1 MNEQEQKLRDEI
13 LSDAKRKAE
22 RALTR
27 ARRDADKARRQ
38 AETDQASEREQALAR
53 AGERAA
59 VQSRAVL
66 ATVAQEVR
74 RRRLLAREEI
84 IERCL
89 DEALTAAESLPAEDS
104 RRSLGELL
112 AEALAALG
120 PKEVTIRVRPADLD
134 LLSSQCLATLGIE
147 SAPLT
152 VVADTTIAGGVVAES
167 HDGLRQFDNTYATR
181 RKRLRKRLRTLLAGE
196 IEF

>member
-13 LSDAKRKAE
+13 LKDAKRKAE

-27 ARRDADKARRQ
+27 AKRDADKACKQ
-38 AETDQASEREQALAR
+38 AETAQASEREQALAR

-59 VQSRAVL
+59 TQSRAVL
-66 ATVAQEVR
+66 ATVAQEIR

-89 DEALTAAESLPAEDS
+89 DEALTVAESLPAEEY

-120 PKEVTIRVRPADLD
+120 PGEATIRVRPADLD
-134 LLSSQCLATLGIE
+134 LLSPPCLTTLGIE
-147 SAPLT
+147 SAGLT
-152 VVADTTIAGGVVAES
+152 VVADAAIVRGVVAES
-167 HDGLRQFDNTYATR
+167 HDGRRQFDNTYATR
-181 RKRLRKRLRTLLAGE
+181 RKRLRERLRTLLAGE
-196 IEF
+196 IDF

>member
-38 AETDQASEREQALAR
+38 AETDQESEREQGLAR

-84 IERCL
+84 IDRCL
-89 DEALTAAESLPAEDS
+89 DEALTAAEDLPAEDS

-120 PKEVTIRVRPADLD
+120 PGESTIRVRPADLD
-134 LLSSQCLATLGIE
+134 FLSSQCLTALGIE

-167 HDGLRQFDNTYATR
+167 HDRLRQFDNTYATR
-181 RKRLRKRLRTLLAGE
+181 RKRLRERLRTLLAGE